1 MKKYAGVLL
10 KNRNKVLLC
19 KRAPGE
25 IRANTWSIP
34 CGHIEEDEKPKDAAI
49 REFKEETN
57 INLDTSIKL
66 LDFIKTEN
74 DNGIIF
80 VFFKEVEKEIEPDLE
95 KAKDGHEHTKCGYFN
110 LIDIPIKDKK
120 DDLYKIISKIV

>member
-10 KNRNKVLLC
+10 RSGTKVLLC
-19 KRAPGE
+19 KRAPSE
-25 IRANTWSIP
+25 SRANTWSIP
-34 CGHIEEDEKPKDAAI
+34 CGHIEEDEKPKTAAI

-66 LDFIKTEN
+66 LDFIKTD

-80 VFFKEVEKEIEPDLE
+80 VFSKEVEKEIEPDLE

-110 LIDIPIKDKK
+110 LLDLPIKNKK
-120 DDLYKIISKIV
+120 DDLYKIISKIL

>member
-19 KRAPGE
+19 KRSPGE
-25 IRANTWSIP
+25 SRANTWSIP
-34 CGHIEEDEKPKDAAI
+34 CGHMEEGEKPKDTAI

-57 INLDTSIKL
+57 IDLDTSVKL
-66 LDFIKTEN
+66 LDFIKT
-74 DNGIIF
+74 DDKKGIIF
-80 VFFKEVEKEIEPDLE
+80 VFYKEVEKEIEPDLE

-110 LIDIPIKDKK
+110 LLELPIKNKK
-120 DDLYKIISKIV
+120 DDLYKIISKIL

>member
-19 KRAPGE
+19 KRSPGE
-25 IRANTWSIP
+25 SRAITWSIP
-34 CGHIEEDEKPKDAAI
+34 CGNMEEGEKPKDTAI

-57 INLDTSIKL
+57 IDLDTSVKL
-66 LDFIKTEN
+66 LDFIKT
-74 DNGIIF
+74 DDKKGIIF
-80 VFFKEVEKEIEPDLE
+80 VFYKEVEKEIEPDLE

-110 LIDIPIKDKK
+110 LLELPIKNKK
-120 DDLYKIISKIV
+120 DDLYKIISKIL

>member
-19 KRAPGE
+19 KRSPRE
-25 IRANTWSIP
+25 SRANTWSIP
-34 CGHIEEDEKPKDAAI
+34 CGHMEEGEKPKDTAI

-57 INLDTSIKL
+57 IDLDTSVKL
-66 LDFIKTEN
+66 LDFIKT
-74 DNGIIF
+74 DDKKGIIF
-80 VFFKEVEKEIEPDLE
+80 VFYKEVEKEIEPDLE

-110 LIDIPIKDKK
+110 LLELPIKNKK
-120 DDLYKIISKIV
+120 DDLYKIISKIL

>member
-10 KNRNKVLLC
+10 RSRNKVLLC
-19 KRAPGE
+19 KRSPGE
-25 IRANTWSIP
+25 SRPNTWSIP
-34 CGHIEEDEKPKDAAI
+34 CGHVEEDEKPKAAAI

-66 LDFIKTEN
+66 LDFIKTD

-80 VFFKEVEKEIEPDLE
+80 VFSKEVEKEIEPDLE

-120 DDLYKIISKIV
+120 DDLYKIISKIL

>member
-10 KNRNKVLLC
+10 RSGIKVLLC
-19 KRAPGE
+19 KRAPSE
-25 IRANTWSIP
+25 SRANTWSIP
-34 CGHIEEDEKPKDAAI
+34 CGHIEEDEKPKTAAI

-66 LDFIKTEN
+66 LDFIKTD

-80 VFFKEVEKEIEPDLE
+80 VFSKEVEKEIEPDLE

-110 LIDIPIKDKK
+110 LLDLPIKNKK
-120 DDLYKIISKIV
+120 DDLYKIISKIL